1 MDKIREQTKVRV
13 ARHRA
18 HNKTVTL
25 PVTLPVTQG
34 NAIET
39 ETETETELEKQ
50 QQEIRLLLGNTPLSR
65 ITDQKLR
72 SLAERHGGNELMHI
86 ADIAAETWRRK
97 NIDISNPGGYLQSL
111 C

>member
-39 ETETETELEKQ
+39 ETETELKKQ
-50 QQEIRLLLGNTPLSR
+50 QEQEIRLLLGNTPLSR
-65 ITDQKLR
+65 ITDQELR
-72 SLAERHGGNELMHI
+72 SLAERHGGKELMHI